1 MRIIVTDL
9 TRFNNK
15 LLCLAGLSE
24 DGECIRPQ
32 LPSNPYYLSFEFC
45 KESNILPGTIL
56 NGVFTKP
63 QKIDAPHIEDSYF
76 SSLKTVGS
84 VSSTEFQAILDRSSF
99 ISIKA
104 GFELTSNPIKNFLPL
119 PPCKSIIT
127 LKLQPKDLHIA
138 HDQYDINKIK
148 AHLTDADGLTLSF
161 IPIKD
166 LGFCDNVGQEATRKK
181 TAQEMTEYLHT
192 QDMLYV
198 RLGVG
203 RKFKSKDGRDGFWM
217 QVNGIYSFPNY
228 EHILRAY

>member
-1 MRIIVTDL
+1 LRSFSGGGV
-9 TRFNNK
+9 K
-15 LLCLAGLSE
+15 
-24 DGECIRPQ
+24 DG
-32 LPSNPYYLSFEFC
+32 
-45 KESNILPGTIL
+45 
-56 NGVFTKP
+56 
-63 QKIDAPHIEDSYF
+63 
-76 SSLKTVGS
+76 
-84 VSSTEFQAILDRSSF
+84 
-99 ISIKA
+99 
-104 GFELTSNPIKNFLPL
+104 
-119 PPCKSIIT
+119 

-148 AHLTDADGLTLSF
+148 ARLTDADGLTMSF